1 MSKVILG
8 YALQEGEIHISE
20 ADAKKYTHLNI
31 AFGKLQLDQTIST
44 EGLTL
49 LDEIKTLKGYN
60 PNLKIS
66 LSIGGG
72 HKDAFSDGAKTEAT
86 RKKIASECARIVEE
100 YKLDGIDYDWEFPT
114 SPCNS
119 IKCDEADRE
128 NFTLLMKEIRTAL
141 DAIDGTHY
149 LLTIAAGG
157 DQYYVDFT
165 NMAEV
170 QQYLDYV
177 FLMTYD
183 LRCGFHG
190 LTGHHTN
197 LYTTNGDI
205 FRTSCDAA
213 VRIFH
218 NAGVPMEKLC
228 IGAAFYSREWYG
240 VKNVNK
246 GLLQLTDGS
255 GPVGYYG
262 PDYTELVN
270 NYINKNGFVRYYDEQ
285 AQAPYLF
292 NGSRFISYDD
302 VQSVAAKCDYV
313 SKTGCAGIFHWQ
325 HSYDLTGE
333 LLDTMAKILK

>member
-1 MSKVILG
+1 M
-8 YALQEGEIHISE
+8 
-20 ADAKKYTHLNI
+20 T
-31 AFGKLQLDQTIST
+31 DQTIST

-49 LDEIKTLKGYN
+49 LDEVDTLKGYN
-60 PNLKIS
+60 PNLKIL
-66 LSIGGG
+66 LSIGSA
-72 HKDAFSDGAKTEAT
+72 HRDSFSDGAKTEQS
-86 RKKIASECARIVEE
+86 RKKIASECARIVKQF
-100 YKLDGIDYDWEFPT
+100 KLDGIDYDWEFPT
-114 SPCNS
+114 CQCNS

-141 DAIDGTHY
+141 DNIDGSHY

-170 QQYLDYV
+170 QKYLDYV

-213 VRIFH
+213 VKIF
-218 NAGVPMEKLC
+218 NKAGVPLEKLC
-228 IGAAFYSREWYG
+228 IGAAFYSREWHG
-240 VKNVNK
+240 VKNINN

-255 GPVGYYG
+255 GSIGSYG
-262 PDYTELVN
+262 PDYTEMVE
-270 NYINKNGFVRYYDEQ
+270 NYINKNGFTRYYDDQ

-302 VQSVAAKCDYV
+302 EQSIGAKCEYINE
-313 SKTGCAGIFHWQ
+313 TGCAGIFYWQ
-325 HSYDLTGE
+325 HSYDKTGK
-333 LLDTMAKILK
+333 LLDTMSKKL